1 MQWQLK
7 MTAQTDKLAII
18 WTSADPAVARQ
29 AAFMYARNS
38 MIQEWWGRVQLIV
51 WGPSAQTLAQDKE
64 LQKEIGPLLEAGVEI
79 TACKACAD
87 SLGASPA
94 LEALGI
100 TVKFMG
106 QPLTEMLKCGWRVV
120 TF

>member
-1 MQWQLK
+1 
-7 MTAQTDKLAII
+7 MTPQNDKLAVI

-38 MIQEWWGRVQLIV
+38 MIQGWWDRVQLII
-51 WGPSAQTLAQDKE
+51 WGPSAQTMAQDKE
-64 LQKEIGPLLEAGVEI
+64 LQQEVGALREAGVEV

-87 SLGASPA
+87 SLGVSPA
-94 LEALGI
+94 LDALGI
-100 TVKFMG
+100 KVKFMG
-106 QPLTEMLKCGWRVV
+106 QPLTEMLKSDWRVV